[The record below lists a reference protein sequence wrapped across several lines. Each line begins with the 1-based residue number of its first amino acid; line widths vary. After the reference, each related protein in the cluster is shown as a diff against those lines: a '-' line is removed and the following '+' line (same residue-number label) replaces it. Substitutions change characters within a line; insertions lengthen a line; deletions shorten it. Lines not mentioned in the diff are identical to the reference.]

1 MTGLVLKDLLCLRKG
16 GLSVLV
22 IGGLYCLLA
31 IAGVWDAQFLA
42 GFLAVLISMLPFN
55 CFSFDHTAKWDV
67 YACTLPVSRSRVVA
81 ARYITVLLL
90 TAAGLVLSLAAGGA
104 AALFGKLDDWLTYLV
119 ACGVCMALAV
129 LINAV
134 MLPLLY
140 KFGAERARIIFYG
153 VLAGVMAAG
162 LLVVRLLGGAA
173 FLDSLDLNS
182 AAFCTAA
189 PIAAIVGGAGMLAL
203 SFLLSR
209 YFYGRREL

>member
-1 MTGLVLKDLLCLRKG
+1 MTGLVLKDLLCLRRG

-31 IAGVWDAQFLA
+31 IAGVWDVQFLA

-104 AALFGKLDDWLTYLV
+104 AALFGKLDDWLTYLA
-119 ACGVCMALAV
+119 ACGACMALAA

-153 VLAGVMAAG
+153 VLAGVIAVGILA
-162 LLVVRLLGGAA
+162 VRLLGGAELLA
-173 FLDSLDLNS
+173 SLDAPSPALR
-182 AAFCTAA
+182 AALPLAA
-189 PIAAIVGGAGMLAL
+189 AGGGAALLAL

-209 YFYGRREL
+209 HFYGRREL